1 MIVGLTGGIGSG
13 KSNAVKIFRELGID
27 SIDADHVAKDAL
39 DKNKE
44 GKEQFLKDFGSEFL
58 DDQNKIDRDL
68 LRKKIFHDQDKKN
81 ILESLV
87 HPIVRNE
94 IENFL
99 KNSKSIY
106 SIVMVPLIIET
117 NSTDFYDKIVVVD
130 CETNLQIERASSRDN
145 QSQEN
150 IIHIM
155 KNQASR
161 EDRLEIADYVIENNS
176 SLDDLRK
183 LVIKTHQKILG
194 IKVDD

>member
-1 MIVGLTGGIGSG
+1 MIIGLTGGIGSG
-13 KSNAVKIFRELGID
+13 KSAAAKYFIELGID
-27 SIDADHVAKDAL
+27 VIDADEVSKNVLIKNEQAK
-39 DKNKE
+39 KIFIGE
-44 GKEQFLKDFGSEFL
+44 FGNQYINNNE
-58 DDQNKIDRDL
+58 IDRDAL
-68 LRKKIFHDQDKKN
+68 RRDIFKDETKRKK
-81 ILESLV
+81 LESII
-87 HPIVRNE
+87 HPIVRDE
-94 IENFL
+94 ISKFL
-99 KNSKSIY
+99 VSSKSIY
-106 SIVMVPLIIET
+106 KIVMVPLIIET

-150 IIHIM
+150 IIHII

>member
-1 MIVGLTGGIGSG
+1 MIIGLTGGIGSG
-13 KSNAVKIFRELGID
+13 KSAAAKYFIELGID
-27 SIDADHVAKDAL
+27 VIDADEVSKNVLIKNEQAK
-39 DKNKE
+39 KIFIGE
-44 GKEQFLKDFGSEFL
+44 FGNQYINNNE
-58 DDQNKIDRDL
+58 IDRDAL
-68 LRKKIFHDQDKKN
+68 RRDIFQDETKRKK
-81 ILESLV
+81 LELII
-87 HPIVRNE
+87 HPIVRDE
-94 IENFL
+94 ISKFL
-99 KNSKSIY
+99 TSSSSIY
-106 SIVMVPLIIET
+106 KIVMVPLIIET

-145 QSQEN
+145 QSHEN

-176 SLDDLRK
+176 SLDDLRE

>member
-1 MIVGLTGGIGSG
+1 MIIGLTGGIGSG
-13 KSNAVKIFRELGID
+13 KSAAAKYFIELGID
-27 SIDADHVAKDAL
+27 VIDADEVSKNVLIKNEQAK
-39 DKNKE
+39 KIFIGE
-44 GKEQFLKDFGSEFL
+44 FGNQYINNNE
-58 DDQNKIDRDL
+58 IDRDAL
-68 LRKKIFHDQDKKN
+68 RRDIFQDETKRKK
-81 ILESLV
+81 LESII
-87 HPIVRNE
+87 HPIVRDE
-94 IENFL
+94 ISKFL
-99 KNSKSIY
+99 VSSKSIY
-106 SIVMVPLIIET
+106 KIVMVPLIIET
-117 NSTDFYDKIVVVD
+117 NSTDFYDKIDVVD

-176 SLDDLRK
+176 SLDDLRE